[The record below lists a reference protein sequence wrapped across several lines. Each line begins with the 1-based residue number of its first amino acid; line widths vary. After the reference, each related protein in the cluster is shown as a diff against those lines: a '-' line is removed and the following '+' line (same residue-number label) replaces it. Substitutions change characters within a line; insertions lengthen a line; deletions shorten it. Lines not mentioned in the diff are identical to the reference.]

1 MLGPC
6 ALAMTRSALNRPAE
20 RISSSSPR
28 MSCSMLVNTC
38 RTPDDRCLQVSPG
51 EDHLAALGA
60 ADSIKGVPVIGGIE
74 PVRDDRRDIVAGVDQ
89 HRHLVQ
95 GLEHLPHVDA
105 LDSDH

>member
-6 ALAMTRSALNRPAE
+6 ALAMMRSALYRPAE

-28 MSCSMLVNTC
+28 MSCWMLVNTC
-38 RTPDDRCLQVSPG
+38 RTPDARCLQVGPG

-74 PVRDDRRDIVAGVDQ
+74 PVGDDRGDIEAGVNQ
-89 HRHLVQ
+89 HRHIVR
-95 GLEHLPHVDA
+95 GLEHL
-105 LDSDH
+105 